1 MDIPLIT
8 SIFGACGS
16 VATAVGVVVLAWQV
30 RVAARTAELQ
40 IYADLNLQFLDF
52 ISHLSENINKE
63 GVSLSDLT
71 EQERRALDRWF
82 YLANMEYVVYNKR
95 LLDSSLLTQWAEGIA
110 AAAKK
115 PIFLERWNTTASK
128 FRLDPGFRNL
138 FEEAERR
145 SRGPH
150 A

>member
-1 MDIPLIT
+1 MDIA
-8 SIFGACGS
+8 SISAIIGACGT

-40 IYADLNLQFLDF
+40 IYADMNLQFLDL
-52 ISHLSENINKE
+52 ISHFSENINKD
-63 GVSLSDLT
+63 GASLGDLT

-82 YLANMEYVVYNKR
+82 YLANMEFVVYNKK
-95 LLDSSLLTQWAEGIA
+95 LMDSSLLTQWAEGIA

-128 FRLDPGFRNL
+128 FRLDQGFRNI

-145 SRGPH
+145 SRGSH